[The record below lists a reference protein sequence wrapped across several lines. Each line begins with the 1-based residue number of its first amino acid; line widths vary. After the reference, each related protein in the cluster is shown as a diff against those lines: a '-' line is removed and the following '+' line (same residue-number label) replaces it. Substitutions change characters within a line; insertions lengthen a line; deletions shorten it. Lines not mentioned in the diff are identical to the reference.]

1 MERWAIFAGGTG
13 SRVMESLVWAACEG
27 MLRDETGP
35 LDVLHL
41 LLVDMDPACPYF
53 ARAEKAVEAYEKAR
67 KVINGTAGGCFI
79 TALDLQRWVG
89 ECRAAASELQG
100 NDALLRDTLLSREE
114 AAMDGRGGFRGKRR
128 AAKLAMAST
137 LQEKPGVIEEAAAAM
152 RKAADAG
159 NKVRLTLCGALHGAA
174 GAAGLSLLARM
185 LRERLPGEALEICGV
200 LVLPYT
206 LPEETDGKKL
216 IASAKETLREEA
228 LLPGNGLLDAATL
241 LGMPEDMLTKNTAG
255 AQLPE
260 DLAAMAVG
268 QYLAQGGK
276 GVHSVRLA
284 HERLDWQSFGET
296 GMQWRQALGGLLCAD
311 AMLEAE
317 LAPAMEERLS
327 KRRSLG
333 LQIGMLGKLMH
344 GVKDEEKKT
353 LCAQLGDVR
362 ACMTMLVRH
371 LSEVAE
377 HLPVA
382 LLNMDVQQSQQQKA
396 AENYRRLLD
405 VAGELALM
413 EGEIRRSG
421 MAEERTV
428 RRNAQEETVADRMLK
443 QADALRTQLAQ
454 LEQEQQ
460 VYVQRIGGAAQDRLY
475 GQMMAGIDR
484 AKAREEEALAAGNK
498 GAQTMQ
504 ERDAMHRLERHLLLL
519 EAQKKR
525 VAADMR
531 YAVATEASWRA
542 PALPGEARA
551 NDLLD
556 IQALH
561 NLMQLAEMPLTET
574 KARRRLA
581 SAVLEQMP
589 NVMLPT
595 GNVAWTQKAVRDGM
609 RHAEA
614 GSGTAV
620 GQMMQ
625 LLLAA
630 AMGEEA

>member
-35 LDVLHL
+35 LDMLHL
-41 LLVDMDPACPYF
+41 LVVDMDPACPYF

-137 LQEKPGVIEEAAAAM
+137 LQEKPGVIEEAVAAM

-185 LRERLPGEALEICGV
+185 LRERLRGEALEICGV

-206 LPEETDGKKL
+206 LQEETDGKKL

-382 LLNMDVQQSQQQKA
+382 LLNMDAQQGQQQKA

-428 RRNAQEETVADRMLK
+428 RRNAQEETDADRMLK

-454 LEQEQQ
+454 LEQDQQ
-460 VYVQRIGGAAQDRLY
+460 VYVQRIGGADLVFHRGNALFQVLVFRLQRFIAEDIVVKALRRA
-475 GQMMAGIDR
+475 GHSRNRGIDR
-484 AKAREEEALAAGNK
+484 RH
-498 GAQTMQ
+498 Q
-504 ERDAMHRLERHLLLL
+504 RLHKILPGGDSGCDR
-519 EAQKKR
+519 
-525 VAADMR
+525 AADR
-531 YAVATEASWRA
+531 DQNRQNHCRQENALCFGCEQLIQSPHLAQRRPPRPGRRHQSCAA
-542 PALPGEARA
+542 PG
-551 NDLLD
+551 
-556 IQALH
+556 
-561 NLMQLAEMPLTET
+561 
-574 KARRRLA
+574 
-581 SAVLEQMP
+581 S
-589 NVMLPT
+589 
-595 GNVAWTQKAVRDGM
+595 DGIP
-609 RHAEA
+609 
-614 GSGTAV
+614 
-620 GQMMQ
+620 
-625 LLLAA
+625 AA
-630 AMGEEA
+630 P